1 MAGEIDG
8 TGVLGVALSPCLATG
23 IEGDEEPGK
32 LKRRECSPLVVVT
45 PLMLEFGT
53 ACETAEMLCD
63 DETLANCDELIL
75 LSDEIGGTM
84 GATCSCEMTGS
95 CGTTDSGVASTAW
108 SATISYTMTTSIVS
122 KKSAVLNGLM
132 STPMA
137 PWTRALSGSNSA
149 YVPPRAM
156 TRVVERSDAINS

>member
-1 MAGEIDG
+1 MTSVRKTTGSMAICWPAVMAGEIDG

-84 GATCSCEMTGS
+84 ERLA
-95 CGTTDSGVASTAW
+95 
-108 SATISYTMTTSIVS
+108 
-122 KKSAVLNGLM
+122 
-132 STPMA
+132 
-137 PWTRALSGSNSA
+137 RAK
-149 YVPPRAM
+149 
-156 TRVVERSDAINS
+156 

>member
-63 DETLANCDELIL
+63 GNG
-75 LSDEIGGTM
+75 EISLDG
-84 GATCSCEMTGS
+84 E
-95 CGTTDSGVASTAW
+95 GVC
-108 SATISYTMTTSIVS
+108 YTVNNDNTYSVRR
-122 KKSAVLNGLM
+122 LNE
-132 STPMA
+132 
-137 PWTRALSGSNSA
+137 WQK
-149 YVPPRAM
+149 
-156 TRVVERSDAINS
+156 